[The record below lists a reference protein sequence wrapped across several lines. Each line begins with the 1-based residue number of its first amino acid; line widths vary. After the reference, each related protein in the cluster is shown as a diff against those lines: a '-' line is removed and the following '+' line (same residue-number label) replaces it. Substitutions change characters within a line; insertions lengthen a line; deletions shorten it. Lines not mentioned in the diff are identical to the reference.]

1 MNRATLTAV
10 GAAVLA
16 ATGVVAHAQTLPAP
30 LLAQFEQDA
39 GVKLQLVKG
48 GDAGE
53 MLNKLILTR
62 AKPIADVVFGI
73 DNALWHKAHA
83 AQVLHA
89 AGISPAVMVTFFERI
104 RDALGDDT
112 TERPDDEDGASLPI
126 SIASHPAHEER
137 IRFFRDWQPGE

>member
-1 MNRATLTAV
+1 MMKPHGIKILHKCTAV
-10 GAAVLA
+10 RHALSAERNGVDAISIDGFECAGHPGEDDVPNFILLPRAA
-16 ATGVVAHAQTLPAP
+16 
-30 LLAQFEQDA
+30 D
-39 GVKLQLVKG
+39 
-48 GDAGE
+48 
-53 MLNKLILTR
+53 
-62 AKPIADVVFGI
+62 
-73 DNALWHKAHA
+73 AHA